1 MSLSIVTLDELD
13 LEISVANIALSSARG
28 MFARCPS
35 GENEGRV
42 QEAMADLDALLDQR
56 LAASASAASAA

>member
-1 MSLSIVTLDELD
+1 MSLTIVTLDELD
-13 LEISVANIALSSARG
+13 LEISLANIALASARG

-42 QEAMADLDALLDQR
+42 RQAMADLDALLDQR
-56 LAASASAASAA
+56 LAAAAA